1 MLTLNYLKS
10 VLFANGRAEVED
22 IYKKDCILE
31 SAAGYDGIIKLI
43 ESGSLPVA
51 VVLEHNEMGNLGL
64 HNDGGFM
71 TASQSLWVMEM
82 VGEREDRRR
91 VQERCWARAK
101 RILAVMIDHSDDAPL
116 KQWEW
121 GDIPYGIRNTGPNY
135 TGYELTL
142 HFTEDIDLSYS

>member
-10 VLFANGRAEVED
+10 ILFV
-22 IYKKDCILE
+22 KKLPEIDGINTENCIIE
-31 SAAGYDGIIKLI
+31 SAAGYDGIIELI
-43 ESGSLPVA
+43 QHVDLPVA

-101 RILAVMIDHSDDAPL
+101 RILAVMIEHCDDAPL
-116 KQWEW
+116 KQWVK
-121 GDIPYGIRNTGPNY
+121 GDIPYGIRNAGPNY